1 MDRANRVI
9 KLKLMVNYDLLADK
23 DIGAIGNTT
32 GQQGGLGPFSGL
44 YGVTDVD
51 QAANNLSSIVSNVIS
66 VMTIVA
72 GLWFIFNFFI
82 GAVGI
87 VFAAGNE
94 DALKKGSQKITTSL
108 VGLVIVIASYTLISL
123 IGLILGFDVTD
134 LTVAIKKITP

>member
-1 MDRANRVI
+1 MI
-9 KLKLMVNYDLLADK
+9 KHNLLAQAQKPGAVDFGGIGDTQDK
-23 DIGAIGNTT
+23 
-32 GQQGGLGPFSGL
+32 GGLGPWASLWG
-44 YGVTDVD
+44 TKEVD
-51 QAANNLSSIVSNVIS
+51 PAANYLSTIVSNVIS

-87 VFAAGNE
+87 VFSAGNE

-108 VGLVIVIASYTLISL
+108 VGLVVVIASYTLISL